1 MTTLIIDY
9 NNISLMACFSKDCGM
24 QTDEPN
30 YRIWEFMVFERI
42 YDYIRK
48 FKNITEVI
56 IAQDNK
62 QYWRRKY
69 WPRYKEKRAEQ
80 KEKMDVDWDTFY
92 SYMNKLFIDIKNHF
106 PFKCI
111 NIKYCEADDTIGHL
125 GLTLNRD
132 IVILSSDSDYK
143 QLLTKRV
150 KCFSPYTQKYLEC
163 KDPEKFL
170 LESCLMG
177 QAKDAIFNV
186 ITPEDYPI
194 ELRKPGFGPKK
205 LETWISTGLDI
216 MLNKKIKYN
225 KPTYKGEVLPKDRFH
240 RNQVLMDFRKIPK
253 VLTKE
258 IDVTYNTY
266 ELPEIGKSYDF
277 FVQKNWNRF
286 LQEFEL
292 TERKLITLY

>member
-1 MTTLIIDY
+1 
-9 NNISLMACFSKDCGM
+9 
-24 QTDEPN
+24 
-30 YRIWEFMVFERI
+30 
-42 YDYIRK
+42 
-48 FKNITEVI
+48 
-56 IAQDNK
+56 
-62 QYWRRKY
+62 
-69 WPRYKEKRAEQ
+69 
-80 KEKMDVDWDTFY
+80 MDVDWDTFY

-205 LETWISTGLDI
+205 LETWIITGLDI